1 MIKAVFQDIRNTLQP
16 KRWDSWQTLM
26 LMAIFSAVLG
36 SLATD
41 LTQII
46 ISSCGWIWLILS
58 VWWLVYE
65 FKKPL
70 TIGFWFP
77 GPWIISALIV
87 LFLSSTFP
95 SIAKSALLILWAPLS
110 AAIDILPNF
119 IQSNSVSKQPE
130 WAKPS
135 LSKRQGIL
143 LLVLTHLLIA
153 CWVQF
158 YFLLQN
164 WLTAYPSLRAENLGR
179 GNFIVNIQPETTN
192 RGRDILKLSEAALRA
207 ELKDKSWPEVERWLL
222 ETNRSMAKLQDEVK
236 IRLGQQSVRFPED
249 DWWKLDGKVT
259 GGEYDLELQAYLQRP
274 NTQRPGRNVTMLCR
288 INPTTITLPPEKIAI
303 RTEDINLREVAKNLP
318 RFKTIAK
325 IKCETPSDPSD
336 APSEAQVQDDATMGI

>member
-1 MIKAVFQDIRNTLQP
+1 MKAVLEDIRKTLQP
-16 KRWDSWQTLM
+16 QRWDSWQTLM

-36 SLATD
+36 SFATD
-41 LTQII
+41 LSQNI
-46 ISSCGWIWLILS
+46 ISSCGWIWLVLS

-65 FKKPL
+65 YKKQI

-77 GPWIISALIV
+77 GPWIVAAMIV
-87 LFLSSTFP
+87 LFMSSNFP
-95 SIAKSALLILWAPLS
+95 SIPKSALLILWAPLS
-110 AAIDILPNF
+110 AAIAILPDF
-119 IQSNSVSKQPE
+119 IQSNSVSKEPE
-130 WAKPS
+130 WAKPM
-135 LSKRQGIL
+135 LNKRQGIL
-143 LLVLTHLLIA
+143 LLVLSHLLIA

-164 WLTAYPSLRAENLGR
+164 WLTAYPSLRAENLDR
-179 GNFIVNIQPETTN
+179 GNFIVNIQPEASN
-192 RGRDILKLSEAALRA
+192 RGRDILKLSEAALRD

-222 ETNRSMAKLQDEVK
+222 ETNRSMAKLQDEVQ

-249 DWWKLDGKVT
+249 NWWRLNGKVT

-288 INPTTITLPPEKIAI
+288 INPTTIPLPPEKIAI

-325 IKCETPSDPSD
+325 IKCEAPSDPSD
-336 APSEAQVQDDATMGI
+336 RPSAAPDQDDATTGI

>member
-1 MIKAVFQDIRNTLQP
+1 MKAVLQDIRNTLQP
-16 KRWDSWQTLM
+16 QRWDSWQTLM
-26 LMAIFSAVLG
+26 LMAIFSAGLG
-36 SLATD
+36 VFATD
-41 LTQII
+41 LAQII
-46 ISSCGWIWLILS
+46 ISSCGWIWLVLS

-65 FKKPL
+65 YKKQITL
-70 TIGFWFP
+70 GFWFP
-77 GPWIISALIV
+77 GPWIVGAMIAL
-87 LFLSSTFP
+87 FMSSNFP
-95 SIAKSALLILWAPLS
+95 IIPKSALLILWAPVS
-110 AAIDILPNF
+110 AAIAILPNF

-130 WAKPS
+130 WAKPM
-135 LSKRQGIL
+135 LHKRQGIL

-179 GNFIVNIQPETTN
+179 GNFIVNIQPEAKN
-192 RGRDILKLSEAALRA
+192 RGKDILKLSEAALRD

-222 ETNRSMAKLQDEVK
+222 ETNRSMAKLQDEVQ
-236 IRLGQQSVRFPED
+236 IRLGQQPIRFPED
-249 DWWKLDGKVT
+249 NWWRLNGKVT

-274 NTQRPGRNVTMLCR
+274 SSQRPGRNVTMLCR

-303 RTEDINLREVAKNLP
+303 RTEDVNLREVAKNLP

-325 IKCETPSDPSD
+325 IKCEAPSDPSER
-336 APSEAQVQDDATMGI
+336 PSEAQVQDDATTGI

>member
-1 MIKAVFQDIRNTLQP
+1 MKAVLQDIRNTLQP

-41 LTQII
+41 LAQII

-58 VWWLVYE
+58 VWWIVYE
-65 FKKPL
+65 YKKQL

-77 GPWIISALIV
+77 GPWIISGLIV

-95 SIAKSALLILWAPLS
+95 RIPKSALLILWAPLS
-110 AAIDILPNF
+110 AAIDVLPNF
-119 IQSNSVSKQPE
+119 IQSNSVSKEPE
-130 WAKPS
+130 WAQPN
-135 LSKRQGIL
+135 LNKRQGIL

-179 GNFIVNIQPETTN
+179 GNFIVNIQPEATN
-192 RGRDILKLSEAALRA
+192 RGRDILKLSEAALRD

-236 IRLGQQSVRFPED
+236 IRLGQQAVRFPED
-249 DWWKLDGKVT
+249 DWWRLGGKVT
-259 GGEYDLELQAYLQRP
+259 GGEYDFELQAYLQRP

-288 INPTTITLPPEKIAI
+288 INPTTIPLPPEKIAI

-336 APSEAQVQDDATMGI
+336 GPSEAQIQDDATTGI